1 MKQQAVGKTP
11 LVVWIS
17 VGLAWIFVVCIAI
30 QTLFA
35 GMALFHDGSMWRSH
49 TLFIH
54 FFEIVPLLMLIF
66 GIAGKLPAPYK
77 WRSLVLLLLVFSQ
90 YLTANLPG
98 AGAWHPVIAIGL
110 FWLAV
115 DTARG
120 VLPSDRREQKG

>member
-1 MKQQAVGKTP
+1 MTQQAVGKTP

-17 VGLAWIFVVCIAI
+17 LGLAWIFVVCIAI

-49 TLFIH
+49 TLFVH
-54 FFEIVPLLMLIF
+54 FFEIVPVLMLIF

-77 WRSLVLLLLVFSQ
+77 WKSLVLLLLVFSQ

-98 AGAWHPVIAIGL
+98 AGALHPVIAIGL

>member
-1 MKQQAVGKTP
+1 MTQQAVRKTP
-11 LVVWIS
+11 LAVWIS
-17 VGLAWIFVVCIAI
+17 LGLTWLFVVCIAV
-30 QTLFA
+30 QTFIA

-49 TLFIH
+49 TVFVH

-77 WRSLVLLLLVFSQ
+77 RRSLALLLLVISQ

-120 VLPSDRREQKG
+120 VLPSYRQEQKG

>member
-1 MKQQAVGKTP
+1 MTQQAERKTP
-11 LVVWIS
+11 LAVWIS
-17 VGLAWIFVVCIAI
+17 LGLTWLFVVCIAV
-30 QTLFA
+30 QTFIA

-49 TLFIH
+49 TVFVH

-77 WRSLVLLLLVFSQ
+77 RRSLALLLLVISQ

-120 VLPSDRREQKG
+120 VLPSYRQEQKG

>member
-1 MKQQAVGKTP
+1 MS
-11 LVVWIS
+11 I
-17 VGLAWIFVVCIAI
+17 
-30 QTLFA
+30 
-35 GMALFHDGSMWRSH
+35 
-49 TLFIH
+49 
-54 FFEIVPLLMLIF
+54 FEIVPLLMLIF
-66 GIAGKLPAPYK
+66 GFAGKLPAPYK

-120 VLPSDRREQKG
+120 VLPSYRREQKGNTNMRSLAVLVMALIGGFAGGVVLNAVIAVTSHMVFGGTRTG